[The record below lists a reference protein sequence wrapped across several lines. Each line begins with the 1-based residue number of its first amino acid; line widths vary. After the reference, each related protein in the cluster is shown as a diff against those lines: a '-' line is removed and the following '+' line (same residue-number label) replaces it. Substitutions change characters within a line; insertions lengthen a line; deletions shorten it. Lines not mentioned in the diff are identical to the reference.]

1 MNWNHLDGPFIK
13 LTSEQDSLNVDEYK
27 SISFGCIG
35 EGYPLPNIKWKFNGE
50 EITDYHYNQ
59 TRYIK
64 QIWIDIKNATKDN
77 NGTYAC
83 YLNDKLH
90 HSVNLFVNC
99 K

>member
-1 MNWNHLDGPFIK
+1 M
-13 LTSEQDSLNVDEYK
+13 
-27 SISFGCIG
+27 
-35 EGYPLPNIKWKFNGE
+35 
-50 EITDYHYNQ
+50 TDYHYNQ